1 MLKYELQKN
10 WTPLM
15 IATTKDRTDV
25 VKALVERGAKGEHRN
40 DKVYKNQL
48 CLYVCM
54 YGLYQ

>member
-1 MLKYELQKN
+1 
-10 WTPLM
+10 M

-40 DKVYKNQL
+40 DKVYKKQL

-54 YGLYQ
+54 YGLCQ